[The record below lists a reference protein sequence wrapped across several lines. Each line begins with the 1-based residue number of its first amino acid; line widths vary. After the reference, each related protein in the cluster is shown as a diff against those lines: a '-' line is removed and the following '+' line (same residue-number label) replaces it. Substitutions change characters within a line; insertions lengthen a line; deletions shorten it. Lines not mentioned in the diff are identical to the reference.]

1 MYADI
6 KNKNCVTRTKVLFLL
21 LYLDYVFALRESNIN
36 ISIW

>member
-6 KNKNCVTRTKVLFLL
+6 KNKNWVTRTKVLFLL
-21 LYLDYVFALRESNIN
+21 LYLDYIFGLMESNIS